1 MRAAQMTAVRLLIM
15 LIIGMGVSHSLKAA
29 PLAIVDE
36 ALSTEE
42 LRELQGKLNRRA
54 SLAVDFVQTRTSA
67 LRPNRPSVSSGKAIF
82 AKPAKFR
89 WVIEK
94 PQADILIFDGVTIFN
109 YKPADKI
116 VSRFKTEGGRAK
128 EIKEIIDFVLNFD
141 ELLKRYKLEKAVKI
155 GQLITLSLIP
165 KIPGQVTN
173 LNITV
178 DAKDYFVAVV
188 SMIFVNKNTSE
199 IQFSN
204 PIAGKVDAKAFATPE
219 GLTVVDGF

>member
-1 MRAAQMTAVRLLIM
+1 MTAVKRLMSLITG
-15 LIIGMGVSHSLKAA
+15 LCLGQYAKSAPLAA
-29 PLAIVDE
+29 PLAAVAE

-67 LRPNRPSVSSGKAIF
+67 LRPSRPSVSSGKAIF

-89 WVIEK
+89 WTLEK
-94 PQADILIFDGVTIFN
+94 PQEDILIFDGTNIFS
-109 YKPADKI
+109 YKPGDKI

-128 EIKEIIDFVLNFD
+128 EIKEIIDFVLDFD
-141 ELLKRYKLEKAVKI
+141 ALLRRYKLEKAVRV
-155 GQLITLSLIP
+155 GQLITLNLTP
-165 KIPGQVTN
+165 KIPTQVTN

-178 DAKDYFVAVV
+178 DAKDYFVGVV
-188 SMIFVNKNTSE
+188 SMIFTNKNTSE

-204 PIAGKVDAKAFATPE
+204 PVAGKVDSKSFASPV
-219 GLTVVDGF
+219 GLAVVDGF